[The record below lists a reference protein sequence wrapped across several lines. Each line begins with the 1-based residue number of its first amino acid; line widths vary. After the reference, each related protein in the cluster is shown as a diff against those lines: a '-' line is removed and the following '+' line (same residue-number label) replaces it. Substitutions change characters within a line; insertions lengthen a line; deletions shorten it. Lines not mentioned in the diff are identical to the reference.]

1 MNLISFLKKRFV
13 NDKKSDTNH
22 CVNIFYIWSYSGPYF
37 PAFRLNTDRY
47 EVSLR
52 IQSEWG
58 QIWTRIT
65 LNTDTF
71 HAVNDSCTN
80 QLISITHNVLSLFD
94 ANPSGEVV
102 EFRSELF
109 LVTKLQIGSLWGK
122 VYHRGYQEY

>member
-13 NDKKSDTNH
+13 NDKKPDTNH
-22 CVNIFYIWSYSGPYF
+22 CVNIFYIWSYSGSYF
-37 PAFRLNTDRY
+37 PAFGLNTDRY

-109 LVTKLQIGSLWGK
+109 LVTKLQIGSLWGH
-122 VYHRGYQEY
+122 VCHRGY